1 MKPLVAVSP
10 SVNMNEDEIML
21 KRAYFS
27 AVFNAGGIPMVTDLS
42 GAKEIIKNA
51 DGIILSGG
59 GDIDAELIGDVADKA
74 TQGQVSRLRDE
85 YEFEL
90 MKYAVKN
97 NIPVLGICRGMQV
110 IGAYFGAH
118 IIQHMEGHKQKE
130 EKNVPSH
137 YVNVKDGTLL
147 HKIIGENRLKVN
159 SYHHQA
165 VGKGFRGTISAVSDD
180 GFTEAVEP
188 DGEAFILGVQWH
200 PELLTE
206 YREHQRIFS
215 EFIKAAAIKRRIA
228 Y

>member
-1 MKPLVAVSP
+1 MA
-10 SVNMNEDEIML
+10 
-21 KRAYFS
+21 
-27 AVFNAGGIPMVTDLS
+27 TDLS

-59 GDIDAELIGDVADKA
+59 GDIDAELTGDVADKA

-130 EKNVPSH
+130 GKNVPSH

-165 VGKGFRGTISAVSDD
+165 VGNGFRGTISAVSDD
-180 GFTEAVEP
+180 GFAEAVEP
-188 DGEAFILGVQWH
+188 DGEAFILGIQWH
-200 PELLTE
+200 PEFLTE

>member
-27 AVFNAGGIPMVTDLS
+27 AVFNAGGIPMATDLS

-59 GDIDAELIGDVADKA
+59 GDIDAELTGDVADKA

-118 IIQHMEGHKQKE
+118 IIQHMEGHKQTE
-130 EKNVPSH
+130 ERNVPSH
-137 YVNVKDGTLL
+137 FVNAKDGTLL

-180 GFTEAVEP
+180 GFAEAVEP
-188 DGEAFILGVQWH
+188 DSEVFILGVQWH
-200 PELLTE
+200 PELLQE

>member
-27 AVFNAGGIPMVTDLS
+27 AVFNAGGIPMATDLS
-42 GAKEIIKNA
+42 GTKEIIKNA

-59 GDIDAELIGDVADKA
+59 GAIDAELTGDVADKA

-130 EKNVPSH
+130 EKNVSSH

-180 GFTEAVEP
+180 GFAEAVEP

-215 EFIKAAAIKRRIA
+215 EFIKAAAIKRRIT